1 MLAENQA
8 EVVRL
13 LKAINGGGPAEFFR
27 QSLQN
32 DATEWVALKL
42 RFAANIGLDLE
53 AATPI
58 IFDTLNEIPA
68 IVAARIEREST
79 ERSTR
84 NDG

>member
-1 MLAENQA
+1 MTDNQA
-8 EVVRL
+8 EVARL
-13 LKAINGGGPAEFFR
+13 LKVINGGGPAEFFR

-68 IVAARIEREST
+68 IVTARIQRESV
-79 ERSTR
+79 ERATR
-84 NDG
+84 DDG